1 MDMIDFINTANNTS
15 ININKKIQND
25 QGAQRNK
32 TQTNVILMNINK
44 HFTFFNFMTR
54 KNLCAQI
61 QCNIIMRKVN
71 PKSSDEESFMYSI
84 LKSLHQYDISCNPER
99 SSNLRPYINK
109 YNFTDITAKGFEIN
123 NPDISL
129 TIIDE
134 DKNILYRP
142 SNIGNNK
149 AQVVKLKDNRYAA
162 IKPIKNKYINLKEI
176 LQSFSHQEIT
186 SIIMQKIVH
195 NKCYDVCMNYC

>member
-1 MDMIDFINTANNTS
+1 MCKIN
-15 ININKKIQND
+15 
-25 QGAQRNK
+25 
-32 TQTNVILMNINK
+32 
-44 HFTFFNFMTR
+44 H
-54 KNLCAQI
+54 
-61 QCNIIMRKVN
+61 
-71 PKSSDEESFMYSI
+71 KSSDEESFMYSI
-84 LKSLHQYDISCNPER
+84 LISLHYYNIYSNPER
-99 SSNLRPYINK
+99 LSNLRSYINK

-162 IKPIKNKYINLKEI
+162 IKQIKNKYIKLKEI
-176 LQSFSHQEIT
+176 LQSFSHEEIT
-186 SIIMQKIVH
+186 NIIMQ
-195 NKCYDVCMNYC
+195 

>member
-1 MDMIDFINTANNTS
+1 MC
-15 ININKKIQND
+15 KI
-25 QGAQRNK
+25 
-32 TQTNVILMNINK
+32 
-44 HFTFFNFMTR
+44 
-54 KNLCAQI
+54 
-61 QCNIIMRKVN
+61 N

-84 LKSLHQYDISCNPER
+84 LISLHYYDIYSNPER
-99 SSNLRPYINK
+99 LSNLRSYINK

-134 DKNILYRP
+134 DKNILCRP

-162 IKPIKNKYINLKEI
+162 IKQIKNKYIKLKEI
-176 LQSFSHQEIT
+176 LQSFSHEEIT
-186 SIIMQKIVH
+186 NIIMQ
-195 NKCYDVCMNYC
+195 

>member
-1 MDMIDFINTANNTS
+1 MC
-15 ININKKIQND
+15 KI
-25 QGAQRNK
+25 
-32 TQTNVILMNINK
+32 
-44 HFTFFNFMTR
+44 
-54 KNLCAQI
+54 
-61 QCNIIMRKVN
+61 N

-84 LKSLHQYDISCNPER
+84 LISLHYYDIYSNPER
-99 SSNLRPYINK
+99 LSNLRSYINK

-162 IKPIKNKYINLKEI
+162 IKQIKNKYIKLKEI
-176 LQSFSHQEIT
+176 LQSFSHEEIT
-186 SIIMQKIVH
+186 NIIMQ
-195 NKCYDVCMNYC
+195 

>member
-1 MDMIDFINTANNTS
+1 M
-15 ININKKIQND
+15 
-25 QGAQRNK
+25 
-32 TQTNVILMNINK
+32 
-44 HFTFFNFMTR
+44 
-54 KNLCAQI
+54 
-61 QCNIIMRKVN
+61 
-71 PKSSDEESFMYSI
+71 
-84 LKSLHQYDISCNPER
+84 
-99 SSNLRPYINK
+99 
-109 YNFTDITAKGFEIN
+109 
-123 NPDISL
+123 

-134 DKNILYRP
+134 DKNILCRP

-186 SIIMQKIVH
+186 NIIMQKIVH